1 MRLCDTIKSF
11 VTFANVC
18 SNHFR
23 LTYLVGSNAAAEA
36 LVAWRNW
43 NVFTHRPPSPSG
55 EYICTM

>member
-36 LVAWRNW
+36 LVA
-43 NVFTHRPPSPSG
+43 
-55 EYICTM
+55 